1 MNRKKIELQVLN
13 ITNSQEQAG
22 AYALVLGEINGERQ
36 LPIIIGTNE
45 AQYLLIEMRGVN
57 PPRPLTHNLFASV
70 LETLNVSLVRTLI
83 YHVNNGIFFSYIYLK
98 TNNSIIRIDARTSD
112 AIALALRM
120 DAPIF
125 VYDDILERECIRSDY
140 FSDTHDKEQ
149 PIREDSLEALKEALA
164 EAVEN
169 IDTCTFILSHIK
181 DKSALKIVNI
191 F

>member
-45 AQYLLIEMRGVN
+45 AQYLLIEMRGIN

-149 PIREDSLEALKEALA
+149 SIREDSLEALKEALA

-169 IDTCTFILSHIK
+169 ENYERAAQLRDLINQFK
-181 DKSALKIVNI
+181 KS
-191 F
+191 